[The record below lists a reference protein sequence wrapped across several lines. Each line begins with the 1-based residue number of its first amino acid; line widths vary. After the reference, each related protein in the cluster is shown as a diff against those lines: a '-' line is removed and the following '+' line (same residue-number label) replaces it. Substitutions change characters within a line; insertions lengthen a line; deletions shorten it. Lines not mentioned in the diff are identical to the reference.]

1 MSGQQRQSPW
11 EYDAR
16 TYGQPPKPG
25 RQIARQHARGRRLH
39 GIGSADNELGHNLIN
54 MYFYT
59 LTQMDT
65 PPSVIAFMNEGVML
79 PCENQQIV
87 ESLKTLMEKGTRVM
101 VCGTCLNF
109 FGITDKLQ
117 CGTVSNMYEILEAV
131 TACGKMM
138 RV

>member
-1 MSGQQRQSPW
+1 
-11 EYDAR
+11 
-16 TYGQPPKPG
+16 
-25 RQIARQHARGRRLH
+25 
-39 GIGSADNELGHNLIN
+39 
-54 MYFYT
+54 
-59 LTQMDT
+59 
-65 PPSVIAFMNEGVML
+65 
-79 PCENQQIV
+79 
-87 ESLKTLMEKGTRVM
+87 MEKGTRVM